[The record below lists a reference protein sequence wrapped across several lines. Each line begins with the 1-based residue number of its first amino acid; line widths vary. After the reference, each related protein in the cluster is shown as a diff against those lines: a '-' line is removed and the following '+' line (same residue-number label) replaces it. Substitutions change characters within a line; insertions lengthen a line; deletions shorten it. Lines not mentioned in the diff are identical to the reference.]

1 MTTELTPYQSGELVG
16 GGHGP
21 IDMAIAAWLDAKR
34 GRSGSIHTAKI
45 YQTTLADFRR
55 QLQRAGLD
63 LDSAPRTI
71 ALAAQGWAGQ
81 GEIAPATHNRRL
93 AVLSSFYTFARKR
106 GHLLGENPIGL
117 VDRRQVQSYAGIE
130 ALNPADVRPRL
141 AAIDRS
147 TLAGLRDY
155 ALLNVALV
163 TGRRV
168 AEIAGLR
175 WSHLHFDA
183 ERIRLHFPRA
193 KGGKVMGDTLPAGV
207 SRALTRYLVEVYGS
221 LGNLQGDIP
230 IWVALSRNQP
240 GRPALSTRSLETICH
255 ERLGIHFH
263 GLRHTFARTMEDAG
277 AKVSDIQGR
286 LGHASLATTGRYLAA
301 LRSSENPHAEQV
313 AELLGLGVNL

>member
-1 MTTELTPYQSGELVG
+1 MSNLIPYQSQELVSAG
-16 GGHGP
+16 
-21 IDMAIAAWLDAKR
+21 DALDLAIAAWLDAKR
-34 GRSGSIHTAKI
+34 GRSGSLHTAKI
-45 YQTTLADFRR
+45 YATTIAAFRA

-81 GEIAPATHNRRL
+81 NDPAPATHNRRL

-106 GHLLGENPIGL
+106 GLLPGENPIGL
-117 VDRRQVQSYAGIE
+117 VERRSVQSYAGIE
-130 ALNPADVRPRL
+130 ALSPADVRPRL
-141 AAIDRS
+141 AEIDRA
-147 TLAGLRDY
+147 TLAGQRDY
-155 ALLNVALV
+155 CILNVALV

-168 AEIAGLR
+168 AELAGLR
-175 WSHLHFDA
+175 FAHLHFEGD
-183 ERIRLHFPRA
+183 RIRLHFPRA

-207 SRALTRYLVEVYGS
+207 SRALTRYLVALYGS
-221 LGNLQGDIP
+221 LDQVRPEAP

-240 GRPALSTRSLETICH
+240 GRPALSVRSLEEICH
-255 ERLGIHFH
+255 ARLGIHFH

-313 AELLGLGVNL
+313 AELLGLGA

>member
-1 MTTELTPYQSGELVG
+1 MNDITPYSSQELVSG
-16 GGHGP
+16 GDP
-21 IDMAIAAWLDAKR
+21 LDLAIAAWLDAKR
-34 GRSGSIHTAKI
+34 GRSGSVHTAKI
-45 YQTTLADFRR
+45 YQTTLANFRR
-55 QLQRAGLD
+55 QMQAAGLD

-117 VDRRQVQSYAGIE
+117 VERRAVQSYAGIE

-168 AEIAGLR
+168 AELAGLR
-175 WSHLHFDA
+175 WAHLHIEGD
-183 ERIRLHFPRA
+183 RIRLHFPRA
-193 KGGKVMGDTLPAGV
+193 KGGKVMGDTLPVGV
-207 SRALTRYLVEVYGS
+207 SRALTGYLLRLYGR
-221 LGNLQGDIP
+221 LDQLRPEAP
-230 IWVALSRNQP
+230 IWAALSRNQP
-240 GRPALSTRSLETICH
+240 GRPALSVRSLETICH
-255 ERLGIHFH
+255 DRLDIHFH
-263 GLRHTFARTMEDAG
+263 ALRHTFARTMEDAG

-313 AELLGLGVNL
+313 AELLGMGV